1 MVVYTNFPGLTNIN
15 FNVFRK
21 TAHNCEIEMQTFSGQ
36 IAVIQLSEA
45 LSFRHLF
52 ISSRDGNALIH
63 MCTL

>member
-21 TAHNCEIEMQTFSGQ
+21 SANNCEIEMQTFSGH
-36 IAVIQLSEA
+36 IAVIQLSKA
-45 LSFRHLF
+45 PSFRLLF

-63 MCTL
+63 MCTR